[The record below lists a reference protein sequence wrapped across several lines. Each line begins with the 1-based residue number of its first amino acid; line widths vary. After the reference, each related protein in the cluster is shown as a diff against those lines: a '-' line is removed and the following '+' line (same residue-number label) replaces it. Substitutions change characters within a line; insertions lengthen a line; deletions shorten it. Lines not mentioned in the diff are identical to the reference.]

1 MTGGQEE
8 FSSQKQQSGQLCEG
22 AQNVQAAGEDQL
34 GTTETFPF
42 RDKPTGWG
50 KMTL

>member
-22 AQNVQAAGEDQL
+22 AQNVQAAEEDQF
-34 GTTETFPF
+34 GTTETFLF